1 VAQHSAKQTSQSWP
15 GAVGIYKQSAAA
27 VMKNSGPVLIL
38 FVPSTLLSL
47 FLNLL
52 QRDKT
57 PNKYTWLIL
66 LVGSLVSLW
75 LQLGLFKLC
84 IEGSKNKLLSLSQA
98 MRTASRLYVDGFIL
112 TVLVSALLILS
123 IVALVVPF
131 FFVAP
136 RLLLAFY
143 YLIDRELGPIDSVKQ
158 SWNDSKGH
166 TMEIY
171 GVVLLSIGFA
181 ILSII
186 IIGIYF
192 SFMYQAAT
200 ALLYLYVTKKVT
212 KKRQPANA

>member
-1 VAQHSAKQTSQSWP
+1 
-15 GAVGIYKQSAAA
+15 
-27 VMKNSGPVLIL
+27 
-38 FVPSTLLSL
+38 
-47 FLNLL
+47 
-52 QRDKT
+52 
-57 PNKYTWLIL
+57 
-66 LVGSLVSLW
+66 
-75 LQLGLFKLC
+75 
-84 IEGSKNKLLSLSQA
+84 
-98 MRTASRLYVDGFIL
+98 LYVDGFIL

-200 ALLYLYVTKKVT
+200 ALLYLYVAKKVT